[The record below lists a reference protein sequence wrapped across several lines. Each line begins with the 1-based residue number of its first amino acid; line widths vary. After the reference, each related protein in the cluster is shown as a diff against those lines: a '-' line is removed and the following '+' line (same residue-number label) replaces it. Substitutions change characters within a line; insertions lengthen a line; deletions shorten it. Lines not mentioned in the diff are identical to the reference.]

1 MACFSMLPAFI
12 LFFIFILEEKE
23 VNLRNNLKMG
33 YDTHI
38 VLFLKIVLVIVVFI
52 LALNN
57 TLIHKC
63 FRKFSHLNF
72 SKKISHFSFI

>member
-1 MACFSMLPAFI
+1 MACFSMLSAFI
-12 LFFIFILEEKE
+12 LFFIFILKEKE
-23 VNLRNNLKMG
+23 VNLRNNPEMG

-38 VLFLKIVLVIVVFI
+38 ILFLKIILVIVLFI

-72 SKKISHFSFI
+72 LK